1 VTGDQAQPAALSAV
15 SSQLA
20 ALDAVEEIACAPAQ
34 PSLLLEL
41 CVERARALVKAG
53 GAAVQLLEGGSEDG
67 ELLFAATSGML
78 RDQLGGLQAVRGT
91 LCGTAMARGEVV
103 RSADATVDPRGDRA
117 MARSLGIRSTVSLP
131 LRQRQRGIGVL
142 LVCSDQPDLFT
153 DTDVMLLSRLARV
166 ASSRL
171 DFALARDAR
180 RRSEEALSASRQKYR
195 TVLASVEQG
204 ILVIDEYDRVTM
216 VNPAAE
222 RILGEP
228 GYELMRRSPV
238 WVLQREDGT
247 PLPYEE
253 YPSSICLR
261 EQRVAVADVLRVV
274 RADGRQRWLSAT
286 ASPLPPADDGRRSV
300 VICFSDVSAERGAAE
315 RLRRSERLLA
325 ETQRLAHVGSWEWDA
340 PGPAERLTWTDEMY
354 RLAGL
359 VPQSVMVTARLWL
372 AVTHPADRERVETA
386 LRAAFGRPGAFELA
400 QRLVLPTGEVR
411 HLALRG
417 EVEHDADGR
426 PVRVWGSAQDVT
438 ERHRVQEELR
448 RTALTDPLTGLGN
461 RLLLVDR
468 LRKSV
473 TALAGGSPGPDG
485 RGRHVAVIAVDLDG
499 LKRVN
504 DTHGHATGDELLRET
519 ARRLRSVVRD
529 RDLVARLGGDEFVLL
544 CAGVDPAGAARLAE
558 RIVAEISTPYSLPG
572 GVTAWSGASVG
583 VTVTDDPTDDVDRL
597 LAQADRA
604 LYAAKGSGG
613 NGYAVHPVHPAH
625 PVHPVHPGLRD
636 VSAAAGAP

>member
-1 VTGDQAQPAALSAV
+1 
-15 SSQLA
+15 
-20 ALDAVEEIACAPAQ
+20 
-34 PSLLLEL
+34 
-41 CVERARALVKAG
+41 
-53 GAAVQLLEGGSEDG
+53 
-67 ELLFAATSGML
+67 
-78 RDQLGGLQAVRGT
+78 
-91 LCGTAMARGEVV
+91 MARGEVV
-103 RSADATVDPRGDRA
+103 RSADATLDPRGDRA

-142 LVCSDQPDLFT
+142 LVCSDQPDVFT

-171 DFALARDAR
+171 DYALARDAR
-180 RRSEEALSASRQKYR
+180 RHSEEALSASRQKYR
-195 TVLASVEQG
+195 KVLASVEQG

-228 GYELMRRSPV
+228 GYELMRRTPA
-238 WVLQREDGT
+238 WVLQHEDGT

-253 YPSSICLR
+253 YPSTICLS
-261 EQRVAVADVLRVV
+261 EQRVAAADVLRVV
-274 RADGRQRWLSAT
+274 RADGRVRWVSAT

-300 VICFSDVSAERGAAE
+300 VVCFSDVSAERGAAE

-340 PGPAERLTWTDEMY
+340 PGPQERLTWTDEMY

-359 VPQSVMVTARLWL
+359 VPQSVMVTSKLWL
-372 AVTHPADRERVETA
+372 TVTHPADRERVETA

-417 EVEHDADGR
+417 EVEHGPDGR

-468 LRKSV
+468 LRRSV
-473 TALAGGSPGPDG
+473 AALAGPDG
-485 RGRHVAVIAVDLDG
+485 RAVRYVAVIAVDLDG

-583 VTVTDDPTDDVDRL
+583 VTVTDDPADDVDRL

-604 LYAAKGSGG
+604 LYAAKGGGG
-613 NGYAVHPVHPAH
+613 NRYAVHPVHPEIPRSPRRQRRRRRPLTGGWIA
-625 PVHPVHPGLRD
+625 GRRGE
-636 VSAAAGAP
+636 AAG

>member
-1 VTGDQAQPAALSAV
+1 MTGDQAQPADGSSV
-15 SSQLA
+15 SRQAA

-41 CVERARALVKAG
+41 CVERAMALVRAG
-53 GAAVQLLEGGSEDG
+53 GAAVQLLEGGSGDTG

-78 RDQLGGLQAVRGT
+78 RDQLGHLQAVQGT
-91 LCGTAMARGEVV
+91 LCGTAVRRGEVV
-103 RSADATVDPRGDRA
+103 RSADATIDPRGDGA

-142 LVCSDQPDLFT
+142 LVCAERPDVFT

-171 DFALARDAR
+171 DYALVRDAR

-228 GYELMRRSPV
+228 GYELMRRSRA
-238 WVLQREDGT
+238 WALQHEDGS

-253 YPSSICLR
+253 HPSTICLR
-261 EQRVAVADVLRVV
+261 EQRVASADVVRVV
-274 RADGRQRWLSAT
+274 RADGRLRWVSAT

-300 VICFSDVSAERGAAE
+300 VVCFSDVSAERGAAQ

-340 PGPAERLTWTDEMY
+340 PGRTERLTWTDEMY

-359 VPQSVMVTARLWL
+359 PPQSVMVTAKLWIQ
-372 AVTHPADRERVETA
+372 VTHPADRERVEAA
-386 LRAAFGRPGAFELA
+386 LRSAFGRSGPFELA
-400 QRLVLPTGEVR
+400 QRLVLATGEVR
-411 HLALRG
+411 HLAIRG
-417 EVEHDADGR
+417 EVEHDADGV
-426 PVRVWGSAQDVT
+426 PVRAWGSAQDVT

-468 LRKSV
+468 LRRSIAALGPAGAGSV
-473 TALAGGSPGPDG
+473 G
-485 RGRHVAVIAVDLDG
+485 HVAVIAVDLDG

-544 CAGVDPAGAARLAE
+544 CAGVDPVGASRLAE
-558 RIVAEISTPYSLPG
+558 RIVAEISSPYSLPG
-572 GVTAWSGASVG
+572 GVTARSGASVG
-583 VTVTDDPTDDVDRL
+583 VTVTDDPGDDVDRL

-604 LYAAKGSGG
+604 LYAAKGDGG
-613 NGYAVHPVHPAH
+613 NRYAISPQSLRT
-625 PVHPVHPGLRD
+625 GLQGL
-636 VSAAAGAP
+636 SAAANGP